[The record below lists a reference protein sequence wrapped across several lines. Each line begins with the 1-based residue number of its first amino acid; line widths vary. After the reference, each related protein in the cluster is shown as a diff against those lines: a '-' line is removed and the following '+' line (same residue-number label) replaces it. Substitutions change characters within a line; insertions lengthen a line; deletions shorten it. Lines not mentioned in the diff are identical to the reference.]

1 MIRLFFLFILFFFN
15 SCTWNELPEV
25 ICVPDEQ
32 IYLDLVQPIIE
43 SNCIS
48 CHSSTYNSPAVL
60 VTYNGVIDAINN
72 HSLREEVDSR
82 SMPPE
87 EGYTPL
93 SNSEINIIKNW
104 IDCE

>member
-1 MIRLFFLFILFFFN
+1 MIRLFFLFILFFLN

-43 SNCIS
+43 ENCMS
-48 CHSSTYNSPAVL
+48 CHSTNAKSLAILGTYDK
-60 VTYNGVIDAINN
+60 VIDAVNN
-72 HSLREEVDSR
+72 YSLRDEVVSLR
-82 SMPPE
+82 MPMYGSP
-87 EGYTPL
+87 PL
-93 SNSEINIIKNW
+93 SLSEINIIKNW

>member
-43 SNCIS
+43 ENCMS
-48 CHSSTYNSPAVL
+48 CHSTNANSLVILGTYDK
-60 VTYNGVIDAINN
+60 VIDAVNN
-72 HSLREEVDSR
+72 YSLRDEVVSLR
-82 SMPPE
+82 MPMYGSP
-87 EGYTPL
+87 PL
-93 SNSEINIIKNW
+93 SLSEINIIKNW